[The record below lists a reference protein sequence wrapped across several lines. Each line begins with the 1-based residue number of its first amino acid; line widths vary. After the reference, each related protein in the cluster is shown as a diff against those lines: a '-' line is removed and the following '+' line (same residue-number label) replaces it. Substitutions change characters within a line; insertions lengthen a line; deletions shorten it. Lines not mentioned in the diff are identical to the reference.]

1 MVQITER
8 WVIQMTNCKT
18 CVYHNACSYDVDDC
32 EMYIPVPDLSST
44 IRILE
49 IEKQCVLRQDT
60 PECTRECS
68 FCDLV
73 QNADEVI
80 SAYDTAIN
88 ILKQISEGK

>member
-1 MVQITER
+1 
-8 WVIQMTNCKT
+8 MTNCKT

-60 PECTRECS
+60 PECNRDECGCQC
-68 FCDLV
+68 CDLI

-88 ILKQISEGK
+88 MLKQITGKLEGKVT

>member
-1 MVQITER
+1 MI
-8 WVIQMTNCKT
+8 NCKT

-60 PECTRECS
+60 PECNRDECGCQC
-68 FCDLV
+68 CDLV

-88 ILKQISEGK
+88 MLKQVVGNEQQRNL